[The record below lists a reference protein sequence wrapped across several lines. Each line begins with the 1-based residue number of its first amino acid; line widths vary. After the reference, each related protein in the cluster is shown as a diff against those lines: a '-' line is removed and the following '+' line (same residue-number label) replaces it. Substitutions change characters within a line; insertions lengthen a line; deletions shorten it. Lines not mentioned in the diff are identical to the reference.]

1 MSKINEKKQNNP
13 LISKKKIFAI
23 NYMIQ
28 TSFSFNGN
36 NNNFL
41 MKKTLEKEK
50 LISNKNKETCFSSL
64 NHNKESKE
72 GRKTIRKDIKIR
84 FKVNQETELIKKIFI
99 TKRIQKN
106 SKRWNKKE
114 KMLFLEGLYKF
125 GCDWKVIKKY
135 IKSRSSIQVRSHAQ
149 KFLLKLRKF
158 KDDSLGIDFTKDSD
172 NNTQEIIQKLK
183 EIIDKNKN
191 EKIFHIL
198 TEKLTGKRFKKVKT
212 DDFDYNNKLTNY
224 SDSISKNDKI
234 YSLNIFNVDNNNDN
248 KKSVKETNDNNIK
261 KEINNTEMNI
271 ELNKEYERNTITKDY
286 DINHFFGINSMIPN
300 SIYLNDFFFNDGIY
314 FENNGEN
321 SNNNITLNPEKEN
334 NGINKLSNAL
344 EKEEINYYWHFND
357 KINLLENEIPL
368 NIDKSFEKFV

>member
-28 TSFSFNGN
+28 TSFSFNTN

-41 MKKTLEKEK
+41 MKKSLEKEK

-158 KDDSLGIDFTKDSD
+158 KDDSLGIDFTRDSD
-172 NNTQEIIQKLK
+172 NNSQEIIQKLK

-198 TEKLTGKRFKKVKT
+198 TEKLTGKNFKKKKT
-212 DDFDYNNKLTNY
+212 EDFDYNNKLTNY
-224 SDSISKNDKI
+224 SDSISKNEKI
-234 YSLNIFNVDNNNDN
+234 FSLNIFNVDNNNDN
-248 KKSVKETNDNNIK
+248 KKNVKETNDNNIK
-261 KEINNTEMNI
+261 KEINNSEMNI

-321 SNNNITLNPEKEN
+321 SNNNDTLNPEKEN
-334 NGINKLSNAL
+334 NGINKLSNVL
-344 EKEEINYYWHFND
+344 EKEEINYYWHFTD